1 MSTSPSRPPLHP
13 MMWVAAASVTAL
25 SLAGVA
31 KLTGLLPDTS
41 HAPVTTPESVASAPA
56 SPPTPI
62 TAPSAVPNPATEPAP
77 LTSVQP
83 QPVEHAPAAKQAE
96 HHEAPRV
103 ASKPVKEHTKHQAA
117 VATPATASNPPPADA
132 VPAPPPA
139 SASSSPARKV
149 IETPPPAICHECGVI
164 ENVEAIQ
171 QKGEGSGL
179 GAVGGAILGGV
190 LGNQVGEGSGKK
202 LARIGGAV
210 LGGFAGN
217 EVERRARTISHYQV
231 TVRMDD
237 GTRRVI
243 TEQNAP
249 SWRTGDAVRVRNGE
263 IVGAAQGASGRSS
276 ADF

>member
-1 MSTSPSRPPLHP
+1 MSTSPSRTPLHP

-41 HAPVTTPESVASAPA
+41 HTPVTAQETVASAPGTQIA
-56 SPPTPI
+56 PI
-62 TAPSAVPNPATEPAP
+62 TTPSATPTTEAPPVSGAQPQAVEPAP
-77 LTSVQP
+77 TV
-83 QPVEHAPAAKQAE
+83 KQAE
-96 HHEAPRV
+96 RHEAPRV
-103 ASKPVKEHTKHQAA
+103 ASKPVKEHTKHQVAA
-117 VATPATASNPPPADA
+117 ATPATASNPPPADA

-139 SASSSPARKV
+139 SASSGPARKV
-149 IETPPPAICHECGVI
+149 IETPPPAICRECGVI
-164 ENVEAIQ
+164 ENIEAIQ

-217 EVERRARTISHYQV
+217 EVERRARTVSHYQV

-243 TEQNAP
+243 TEQSAP
-249 SWRTGDAVRVRNGE
+249 SWRVGDAVRVRNGE
-263 IVGAAQGASGRSS
+263 IVGAGQAASGRSS
-276 ADF
+276 TDF